1 MLSTTIEGKI
11 VIFERKFKFRLI
23 FRRPQRKMNKLAMIT
38 ITKIYT
44 LRITTNLN
52 RKGCVQAIA
61 TVNHTIKLAAVIQTL
76 NKNFFDS

>member
-38 ITKIYT
+38 ITKNYT

-52 RKGCVQAIA
+52 RKGCV
-61 TVNHTIKLAAVIQTL
+61 
-76 NKNFFDS
+76 